1 MSQALSRPYSQ
12 IVGMTG
18 IEAYAVDAA
27 VVRWGTAFKAA
38 IEAAGAEAKNKG
50 EAERK
55 TQTVIRRWLPSA
67 RQYR

>member
-1 MSQALSRPYSQ
+1 MTKALGIPYSQ

-18 IEAYAVDAA
+18 IEGYAVDAA
-27 VVRWGTAFKAA
+27 VVRWGTAFQAA
-38 IEAAGAEAKNKG
+38 IEHAGSDSKTQA

-55 TQTVIRRWLPSA
+55 VQTMVRRWLPSQ